1 MKRYSATSKK
11 AQQWIK
17 EASKDNLFLCSIYD
31 ELGHF
36 KQSESIY
43 ESTIKIARFIRV
55 SEDNLDTLENEDEE
69 DVDVLV
75 VDDVNTGRYDYGD
88 VSKISD
94 YGNVDIA
101 DETNASKQH
110 INEFIRAL
118 SMGGS
123 NVRKSLEQLSLS
135 VSRWSNP
142 NLFKSSILLALSYY
156 YKNPLIAA
164 DVSVFVGNQKL
175 LADDIISGDVDQDT
189 VALLAEFHNKGIEKR
204 NNFISV
210 YQQVNELLKTHRPDL
225 ADNDHIIKFILSN
238 YNDFGSE
245 LTPYQIKYIIKDTH
259 SLDVNAV
266 DKAFM
271 YAETAKSKNLPRSSS
286 VSYSL
291 LRSMIFFFSKYP
303 QETVF
308 KRVIALLDTNRD
320 VFEFTLGNSSYNY
333 IESLLFG
340 RENAISQV
348 EMKLYPGIVE
358 GFLQSPLPPYNSG
371 MGHFD
376 QRRIAS
382 QYINPLLIAKAPM
395 NKYGTD
401 RQTLGSEYFVDKS
414 EAFNYMSTAYPDV
427 KNNLWLAAG
436 YQMIQ
441 MDEVNGKKAFDMM
454 TQIWQ
459 SNQNL
464 VLDFFAPALM
474 PVYIK
479 YFSNYNKDFTMNS
492 LFSPFNICYLYI
504 GEKIYDYSLAEINRI
519 AGSFDLAY
527 GLPGDGKLTIEQY
540 EVVKQHSGKFL
551 DGRHTGLS
559 NFKYAQYIIDFYF
572 SHQFAYQIP
581 AETLDN
587 FYEFVKSNYSEDFNM
602 AGCAKN
608 LFILGRFDKD
618 LFKDVADL
626 YLDSVNVQNI
636 DHIAKL
642 ITEKNKS
649 EVPFIGSYDSLK
661 NLGNVSAKYPDLT
674 NTELYACLGNPEQA
688 YKIREAI
695 SKSKNYSQI
704 VPHSE
709 EYNKLF
715 ILFAQNYNIRGRDPA
730 MLINLVDSV
739 INVNTPN
746 RTFQHFHY
754 LSAAIGTFD
763 FSNVSSRA
771 SEVLT
776 TVNFKSETN
785 DMFIGDM
792 FIRESGMKAEHII
805 NIGGF
810 DVLFEMTEEEV
821 KEWLER
827 LRFRN
832 PDKFLNNWVA
842 YRPYINKFNSL
853 ALKLDRNILYNKI
866 LFAFYK
872 NFFDGIKSLKPDILD
887 DMGPGSS
894 FEQIV
899 LGNVFRNSIHEHK
912 NYIRTYL
919 SGGSECDEELLK
931 IYKLDV
937 RLPKKVMLP
946 KEDLR
951 TMMTTFG
958 DKESLSNI
966 GKIVQIFG
974 NITPQILDA
983 YSFDLCRKNGYPTK
997 GFDSIPDLQLKENI
1011 IHDFANLLPTNL
1023 NQKFN
1028 GYPQYFLTNFPDDK
1042 KGDLRLVGDAWN
1054 SRISLWDDNDNVLE
1068 EGLVYEFSSKYNVS
1082 DLSQIIKHNSFRQVM
1097 KDLPVESK
1105 PFAYQ
1110 FCDIRG
1116 LPTEADNK
1124 SGRYKKL
1131 FAGTQKV
1138 FLDGLKVKLPDWASF
1153 TGKSGELTLRFLR
1166 RDEPQG
1172 MFLGRLS
1179 KCCQE
1184 PENWAASCAYD
1195 GHLNPNA
1202 AFAVFE
1208 GPEGL
1213 VFQSYVWADKDGNV
1227 CFDSIESP
1235 LYDFRFKY
1243 KREGQELMENFA
1255 DSLPSGKICTVGN
1268 NSFGFKSADTKL
1280 RNPTETNNIPYVS
1293 QLLYDFC
1300 PSNTSSL
1307 YRADSLS
1314 QYDVG
1319 VGKKE
1324 SS

>member
-11 AQQWIK
+11 AQQWIR

-55 SEDNLDTLENEDEE
+55 SEDILETPENEDEE

-75 VDDVNTGRYDYGD
+75 IDDVNTGRYDYGD
-88 VSKISD
+88 VSRISD
-94 YGNVDIA
+94 HGNVDIA
-101 DETNASKQH
+101 DETSASKQH

-123 NVRKSLEQLSLS
+123 NVRKSLEHLSLA

-156 YKNPLIAA
+156 YKNPLIAS

-175 LADDIISGDVDQDT
+175 LADDIVNGDIDQDT
-189 VALLAEFHNKGIEKR
+189 VALLAEFHNKGVEKR
-204 NNFISV
+204 NNFNSV
-210 YQQVNELLKTHRPDL
+210 YQQVNELLKTHRPEL
-225 ADNDHIIKFILSN
+225 ANNDHIIKFILSS
-238 YNDFGSE
+238 YNDLGSE
-245 LTPYQIKYIIKDTH
+245 LTPYQIKNVIKDTNL
-259 SLDVNAV
+259 LDANAV
-266 DKAFM
+266 DRALM
-271 YAETAKSKNLPRSSS
+271 YVEAAKSKNLPKSSS
-286 VSYSL
+286 FSYSL

-308 KRVIALLDTNRD
+308 KRVIALLDTDRSLY
-320 VFEFTLGNSSYNY
+320 EYTLGFSGYNY
-333 IESLLFG
+333 LETLLFG

-348 EMKLYPGIVE
+348 EMKLYPEIVD

-371 MGHFD
+371 LGHYD
-376 QRRIAS
+376 QRRIAI

-401 RQTLGSEYFVDKS
+401 NQALGFEYFADKM
-414 EAFNYMSTAYPDV
+414 EAFNYMSETYPDV
-427 KNNLWLAAG
+427 KNYLWLAAG
-436 YQMIQ
+436 HQMIQ
-441 MDEVNGKKAFDMM
+441 MDGVNGKKAFEKMS
-454 TQIWQ
+454 QIWR
-459 SNQNL
+459 SNHNIIL
-464 VLDFFAPALM
+464 SHFTPSLM

-479 YFSNYNKDFTMNS
+479 YFSNYKKDFTLS
-492 LFSPFNICYLYI
+492 SVFAPFNTCYLYI
-504 GEKIYDYSLAEINRI
+504 GEKIYDYSLAEVKRI
-519 AGSFDLAY
+519 SEQFDLST
-527 GLPGDGKLTIEQY
+527 GLPDDNKLTIEQY
-540 EVVKQHSGKFL
+540 EVVKQHSGKYL
-551 DGRHTGLS
+551 DGRLTGLS
-559 NFKYAQYIIDFYF
+559 NFKYEQNIIDIYF
-572 SHQFAYQIP
+572 SFPFAYQIP
-581 AETLDN
+581 IETLDN
-587 FYEFVKSNYSEDFNM
+587 FYEFVKHNYSETFNM
-602 AGCAKN
+602 GSCVKN
-608 LFILGRFDKD
+608 LFILGRFDTD

-626 YLDSVNVQNI
+626 YIESINDQNK
-636 DHIAKL
+636 DYLLRL

-649 EVPFIGSYDSLK
+649 EVPFIGNYDSLK
-661 NLGNVSAKYPDLT
+661 GLGDVGGKYPDLT
-674 NTELYACLGNPEQA
+674 STELYACLGKPEDA

-695 SKSKNYSQI
+695 AKSKNYSQI
-704 VPHSE
+704 IPHSE

-715 ILFAQNYNIRGRDPA
+715 ILFAQNYNIRGRDPS
-730 MLINLVDSV
+730 MLISLVDSV
-739 INVNTPN
+739 IHVNTPN
-746 RTFQHFHY
+746 RTFQQFHY

-763 FSNVSSRA
+763 FSNVSRRA
-771 SEVLT
+771 SDALT
-776 TVNFKSETN
+776 TVNFRSETN

-792 FIRESGMKAEHII
+792 FIRESGMKAEPII

-810 DVLFEMTEEEV
+810 DVLFEMTEQEI
-821 KEWLER
+821 KEWLES

-832 PDKFLNNWVA
+832 PDKFLNVWVA
-842 YRPYINKFNSL
+842 YRPYINKFNTL

-866 LFAFYK
+866 LFDFYK
-872 NFFDGIKSLKPDILD
+872 KFFDGIRSLKPDIFD
-887 DMGPGSS
+887 DLGPGSS
-894 FEQIV
+894 FEKIV
-899 LGNVFRNSIHEHK
+899 TGDVFRNSIYEHK
-912 NYIRTYL
+912 QYIRANL
-919 SGGSECDEELLK
+919 SGGSECDEELSRV
-931 IYKLDV
+931 YKLNV

-946 KEDLR
+946 KQDLR
-951 TMMTTFG
+951 TMMTSFG

-974 NITPQILDA
+974 NITSQILDA

-997 GFDSIPDLQLKENI
+997 GFDSIPDLQLKGNI

-1028 GYPQYFLTNFPDDK
+1028 GYAQYFLTNFPDDK

-1054 SRISLWDDNDNVLE
+1054 SRISLWDDDDNVLE
-1068 EGLVYEFSSKYNVS
+1068 EGLVYEFSAKYNVS

-1105 PFAYQ
+1105 AFAYQ

-1116 LPTEADNK
+1116 LPTEADNQ

-1131 FAGTQKV
+1131 FAGTQQV

-1153 TGKSGELTLRFLR
+1153 TGKSGDLTLRFLR

-1213 VFQSYVWADKDGNV
+1213 VFQSYVWADEDGNV

-1235 LYDFRFKY
+1235 MYDFRSKY
-1243 KREGQELMENFA
+1243 KNDGQQLMEDFA

-1268 NSFGFKSADTKL
+1268 NSFSFNSANKKL
-1280 RNPTETNNIPYVS
+1280 SNPTETNKILYVA

-1300 PSNTSSL
+1300 PANSSSL
-1307 YRADSLS
+1307 YTADSQS
-1314 QYDVG
+1314 QYSVG